1 MTRDAG
7 QGLKCQQHRTI
18 GENLEQGGTTSSNV
32 FQGLEVDLRLLRGMA
47 IKKKERKALL
57 QGRVYADS
65 IINALWDGG

>member
-1 MTRDAG
+1 
-7 QGLKCQQHRTI
+7 
-18 GENLEQGGTTSSNV
+18 
-32 FQGLEVDLRLLRGMA
+32 MA